1 MKTTEIDQNP
11 ERISIEV
18 TLRSGQRACL
28 RPLTRADSAILGAYF
43 LGLSDAT
50 KSVYGP
56 HPFDRA
62 TADQLC
68 AELDSAAT
76 LRMLA
81 TVEQNAQER
90 IVAYCIVLFG
100 VDGATRTRYE
110 DRAIALDQ
118 ATDCTLAPSVAD
130 DHQNSGLGSLMMDHL
145 VGVLRRCGYL
155 RMVLMGGVMAENE
168 RAIHFYRKYDF
179 ENVGSFLTRSNNY
192 DMIAAL

>member
-11 ERISIEV
+11 ERISTEV

-90 IVAYCIVLFG
+90 IVAYFIVLFG

-110 DRAIALDQ
+110 DRAITLDQ

-130 DHQNSGLGSLMMDHL
+130 
-145 VGVLRRCGYL
+145 
-155 RMVLMGGVMAENE
+155 E
-168 RAIHFYRKYDF
+168 RGTVA
-179 ENVGSFLTRSNNY
+179 
-192 DMIAAL
+192 